1 MNSTDNR
8 SAAGCQCAPPAPAG
22 DPTGYRRILW
32 IALAANLAMFFIEFG
47 VSLQAGSAALLADAA
62 DFLGDSGNYAL
73 SLWAL
78 PHGLRARAGVALFK
92 ALVMI
97 GFGTLVLGR
106 TLWLIGDSSVPD
118 AASMGAV
125 ALLALAV
132 NLSVAAML
140 FRFRGGDANMRS
152 VWLCSR
158 NDAISNLAVLAAAIG
173 VFGTG
178 SSLPD
183 LIVAA
188 IMGTLALTSG
198 SSVLRQALR
207 EWRDA

>member
-1 MNSTDNR
+1 MNSTDYTPD
-8 SAAGCQCAPPAPAG
+8 AGCQCAPPAPAG

-32 IALAANLAMFFIEFG
+32 IALAANLAMFFVEFG
-47 VSLQAGSAALLADAA
+47 VSLHAGSAALLADAA

-78 PHGLRARAGVALFK
+78 SHGLRARAGVALFK

-97 GFGTLVLGR
+97 SFGVLVLGR
-106 TLWLIGDSSVPD
+106 TVWLFGSATVPD

-140 FRFRGGDANMRS
+140 FRFRTGDANMRS

-178 SSLPD
+178 TSWPD
-183 LIVAA
+183 LIVAG
-188 IMGTLALTSG
+188 IMGALALTSG

-207 EWRDA
+207 EWRDV

>member
-1 MNSTDNR
+1 MNTIDRS
-8 SAAGCQCAPPAPAG
+8 SAADCQCAPPAPAG

-47 VSLQAGSAALLADAA
+47 VSLHAGSAALLADAA

-78 PHGLRARAGVALFK
+78 SHGLRARAGVALFK

-97 GFGTLVLGR
+97 GFGVLVLGR
-106 TLWLIGDSSVPD
+106 TIWLIGDSSVPD

-183 LIVAA
+183 LIVAGV
-188 IMGTLALTSG
+188 MGTLALTSG